1 MTPSI
6 LSSLLELSLMGL
18 LVASGFVLTV
28 GLM

>member
-6 LSSLLELSLMGL
+6 LSSLLELGL
-18 LVASGFVLTV
+18 LGLLIASGFVLTV